1 MEGKLAAGLGA
12 FSAYGTDTQWPGDG
26 PLRYVITN
34 SRLSMV
40 IYPQRSLQGPSDDIC
55 GCRSRLRQCIDAMQ
69 ENHVNMNDL
78 NGALS
83 IQNGTPTAFT
93 GFS

>member
-1 MEGKLAAGLGA
+1 MRSVDSFVPNMVVTQSFMEGKLAAGLGA

-40 IYPQRSLQGPSDDIC
+40 DITPSVATRSI
-55 GCRSRLRQCIDAMQ
+55 R
-69 ENHVNMNDL
+69 
-78 NGALS
+78 
-83 IQNGTPTAFT
+83 
-93 GFS
+93 